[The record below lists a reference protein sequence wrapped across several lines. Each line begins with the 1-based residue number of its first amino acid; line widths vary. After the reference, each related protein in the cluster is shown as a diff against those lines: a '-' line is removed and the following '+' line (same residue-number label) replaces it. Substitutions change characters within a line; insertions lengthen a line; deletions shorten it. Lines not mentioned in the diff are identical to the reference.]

1 MFARFLLYDSRQQ
14 LQGPEYYKF
23 LSTDGRLLQAGFGG
37 GTCSKGLLERRNHAY
52 ADVIKTIHVNAE
64 RKHTLA
70 SRATKSSP
78 PSSIVLSPPHSKHFG
93 SLCTSPY
100 AIKFVTPNTFWVLSS
115 ATCRIFFR
123 RSEVGLTRDVSSECI
138 GRIEIMWF

>member
-14 LQGPEYYKF
+14 LQGLEYYKF

-37 GTCSKGLLERRNHAY
+37 GTCSKGLLERSNHAY
-52 ADVIKTIHVNAE
+52 ADVKTIHVNAE

-78 PSSIVLSPPHSKHFG
+78 PSSIVLSPPHSKHFR

-100 AIKFVTPNTFWVLSS
+100 AIKFVNSKTFWS
-115 ATCRIFFR
+115 ATCRLFFR
-123 RSEVGLTRDVSSECI
+123 RSEVGVTRDVSSECI
-138 GRIEIMWF
+138 GRIERMWF

>member
-14 LQGPEYYKF
+14 LLGLEYYKF
-23 LSTDGRLLQAGFGG
+23 LSTDGWRLQAGFGG
-37 GTCSKGLLERRNHAY
+37 GTCSKGLLERSNHAY
-52 ADVIKTIHVNAE
+52 ADVKTIHVNAE

-78 PSSIVLSPPHSKHFG
+78 PSSIVLSPPHSKHFR
-93 SLCTSPY
+93 SLWTSPY

-115 ATCRIFFR
+115 ATCRLFFR
-123 RSEVGLTRDVSSECI
+123 RSEVGVTRDVSSECI
-138 GRIEIMWF
+138 GRIERMWF